1 MGELLGNVDSRLV
14 PDLSRQSPGVT
25 LKNDTE
31 HGTVL

>member
-1 MGELLGNVDSRLV
+1 MGELLGNVDSRLL
-14 PDLSRQSPGVT
+14 PDLSGQFLGVT